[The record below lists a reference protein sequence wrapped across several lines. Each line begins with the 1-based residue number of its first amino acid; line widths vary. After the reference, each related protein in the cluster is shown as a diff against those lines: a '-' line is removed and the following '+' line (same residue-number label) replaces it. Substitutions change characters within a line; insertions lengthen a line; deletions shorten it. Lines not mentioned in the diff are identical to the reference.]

1 MKLVFEG
8 HAKSRTIKVAKADLA
23 RYCRGFHGSTGC
35 FRHMGSWSENN
46 GVLTVKFQPTIYLNN
61 TLTGKEKDNALS
73 HENRHYK
80 DFKGRAVQLQ
90 TALSRAIR
98 ARKDP
103 QMEARWEW
111 FFYDLC
117 TDSAAFHRS
126 IRMMVEICMTPSV
139 KRP

>member
-8 HAKSRTIKVAKADLA
+8 HDKSRTIKVAKTELG
-23 RYCRGFHGSTGC
+23 RHCRGFHGSTGC
-35 FRHMGSWSENN
+35 FRHMGNWSENN
-46 GVLTVKFQPTIYLNN
+46 GVLTVTFKPTIYLNN

-73 HENRHYK
+73 HEKRHYM
-80 DFKGRAVQLQ
+80 DFKGRAVKLKN
-90 TALSRAIR
+90 ALFLAIR
-98 ARKDP
+98 AGKDP

-111 FFYDLC
+111 FIYDLC

-126 IRMMVEICMTPSV
+126 IRTMVEICMTPSV